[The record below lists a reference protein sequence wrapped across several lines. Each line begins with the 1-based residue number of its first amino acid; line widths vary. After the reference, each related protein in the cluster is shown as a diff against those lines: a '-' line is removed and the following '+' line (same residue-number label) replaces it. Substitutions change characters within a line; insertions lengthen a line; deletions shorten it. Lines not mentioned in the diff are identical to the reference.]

1 MSNATKID
9 KKVVNVNISMGTGA
23 LNSAI
28 MGAIIANIRPIR
40 LQMPKA
46 VALIDVGK
54 SQGVAI

>member
-9 KKVVNVNISMGTGA
+9 KKVVNVNISMGMGA

-28 MGAIIANIRPIR
+28 MGAIIANIRPTR